1 MEGKGLKKRKNL
13 MITVLM
19 MAVLTACGSD
29 GGISQ
34 KEPIHINQTKQT
46 QHNHHFILKYF
57 KME

>member
-1 MEGKGLKKRKNL
+1 MEEKGLKKRKNL

-34 KEPIHINQTKQT
+34 KEPIQINQKKQK
-46 QHNHHFILKYF
+46 QHNQHFILKYF